1 MKLTVRQQNQVQI
14 GAALFTGM
22 LFGAFQMDKH
32 DQFFLEFTVN
42 SKFVELGNN
51 LVLFF
56 AGLSCDVRLFS
67 QYYFAVGVVGR

>member
-1 MKLTVRQQNQVQI
+1 
-14 GAALFTGM
+14 M

-56 AGLSCDVRLFS
+56 AGLSCDVRMFS
-67 QYYFAVGVVGR
+67 QYYFAIGVVGR